1 MATVSSS
8 LLLPKAR
15 KCVRSISLPARFHP
29 STYRI
34 EEELNNLKS
43 WEMDATSY
51 RHLNAES
58 IENGLSG
65 LKNLYEC
72 VEDVLQLPFTQK
84 HARKH
89 TCDQDDKLVD
99 EVLNGSVKLLDVC
112 DTSRNILVQMKENS
126 RELQYGLRRRGGDQS
141 TAESSVDAYVSCK
154 KKLKKE
160 MVKCIGVLKRMES
173 KFTSC
178 IPLSLDHQNNHLVV
192 VVRVLREVSSI
203 TILIFKSLLSFLTS
217 SSPSSVNPISKW
229 ALVSKLLHQKG
240 TLASNKE
247 EQDDMIDNEVES
259 VDVALH
265 SLSIRKNSIC
275 TKNLQ
280 VLQKRLN
287 VLEEKMESLENGVE
301 CMFKCLIKTR
311 VSLLNNLSVSHSRDL
326 NIR

>member
-43 WEMDATSY
+43 WEIDATSS

-58 IENGLSG
+58 IESGLSG

-72 VEDVLQLPFTQK
+72 VEDVLQLPFTHK

-89 TCDQDDKLVD
+89 TSDQDDKLVD
-99 EVLNGSVKLLDVC
+99 EVLDGSVKLLDVC

-141 TAESSVDAYVSCK
+141 TAESSVDAYVSCR
-154 KKLKKE
+154 KKLRKD

-173 KFTSC
+173 KFTSY

-203 TILIFKSLLSFLTS
+203 TILIFKSLLSFLT
-217 SSPSSVNPISKW
+217 PSSMNPISKW
-229 ALVSKLLHQKG
+229 ALVSKLLQQKG
-240 TLASNKE
+240 TLVSSNKE

-265 SLSIRKNSIC
+265 NLSVRKNSIS
-275 TKNLQ
+275 TKNLE

-287 VLEEKMESLENGVE
+287 VLEGKMESLENGVE

-311 VSLLNNLSVSHSRDL
+311 VSLLNNLSASHSRDL

>member
-43 WEMDATSY
+43 WEIDATSS

-58 IENGLSG
+58 IESGLSG

-72 VEDVLQLPFTQK
+72 VEDVLQLPFTHK

-89 TCDQDDKLVD
+89 TSDQDDKLVD
-99 EVLNGSVKLLDVC
+99 EVLDGSVKLLDVC

-141 TAESSVDAYVSCK
+141 TAESSVDAYVSCR
-154 KKLKKE
+154 KKLRKD

-173 KFTSC
+173 KFTSYV
-178 IPLSLDHQNNHLVV
+178 PLSLDHQNNHLVV

-203 TILIFKSLLSFLTS
+203 TILIFKSLLSFLT
-217 SSPSSVNPISKW
+217 PSSMNPIGKW
-229 ALVSKLLHQKG
+229 ALVSKLLQQKG
-240 TLASNKE
+240 TLVSSNKE

-265 SLSIRKNSIC
+265 NLSVRKNSIS
-275 TKNLQ
+275 TKNLE
-280 VLQKRLN
+280 VLHKRLN
-287 VLEEKMESLENGVE
+287 VLEGKMESLENGVE

-311 VSLLNNLSVSHSRDL
+311 VSLLNNLSASHSRDL

>member
-43 WEMDATSY
+43 WEIDATSS

-58 IENGLSG
+58 IESGLSG

-99 EVLNGSVKLLDVC
+99 EVLDGSVKLLDVC

-141 TAESSVDAYVSCK
+141 TAESSVDAYVSSK

-160 MVKCIGVLKRMES
+160 MGKCIGVLKRMES
-173 KFTSC
+173 KFTSY

-203 TILIFKSLLSFLTS
+203 TILIFKSLLSFLTPTS
-217 SSPSSVNPISKW
+217 INPISKW
-229 ALVSKLLHQKG
+229 ALVSKLLVI
-240 TLASNKE
+240 NKE
-247 EQDDMIDNEVES
+247 EQDDMVDNEVES

-265 SLSIRKNSIC
+265 NLSVRKNSIS
-275 TKNLQ
+275 TKNLE
-280 VLQKRLN
+280 VLRKRLN
-287 VLEEKMESLENGVE
+287 VLEGKMESLENGLE

-311 VSLLNNLSVSHSRDL
+311 VSLLNNLSASHSRDL

>member
-43 WEMDATSY
+43 WEIDATSS

-58 IENGLSG
+58 IESGLSG

-99 EVLNGSVKLLDVC
+99 EVLDGSVKLLDVC
-112 DTSRNILVQMKENS
+112 DTSRNILIQMKENS

-141 TAESSVDAYVSCK
+141 TAESSVDAYVSSK
-154 KKLKKE
+154 KKLKKD

-173 KFTSC
+173 KFTSY

-203 TILIFKSLLSFLTS
+203 TILIFKSLLSFLT
-217 SSPSSVNPISKW
+217 PSSVNPISKW
-229 ALVSKLLHQKG
+229 ALVSKLLQQKG
-240 TLASNKE
+240 TLMVSSNKE

-265 SLSIRKNSIC
+265 NLSVRKNNIS
-275 TKNLQ
+275 TKNLE

-287 VLEEKMESLENGVE
+287 VLEGKMESLENGLE

-311 VSLLNNLSVSHSRDL
+311 VSLLNNLSASHSRDL